1 MYIAK
6 ISVENYRCL
15 NKIEVDF
22 VPGLNVIIGE
32 NNSGKSALIRA
43 IGLFFDSKLRTNFCK
58 HDFYQG
64 IKDFTK
70 PPTINISLV
79 IRSSG
84 KDTID
89 DRALVATW
97 LTKFESP
104 WEAQLTFKFF
114 LPEKD
119 EKDFI
124 ANLGQPPKEIDFW
137 QTVEEY
143 LPKYISRIYA
153 GNPDAQ
159 IKAEPEWLNKFD
171 YHFLDSIRDVEAELF
186 SGANPLLKNMLL
198 STLDQDLAGIEDE
211 NLKKRARR
219 LEFLT
224 NSNRLKETLQ
234 NRLKL
239 DSLFDLIKHTGAA
252 VGGTPKIGG
261 KIEEE
266 DIIAA
271 LKMFVESDLKYE
283 LPINFNGL
291 GYNNLIYISLVL
303 AYLNLKTDA
312 KLQGENTIVF
322 PILSIEEPEAHLHP
336 SLQYKLLKY
345 IKSRIEKQKSRQV
358 FITTHSTQITAAS
371 GLDPL
376 ICTYNTTDGI
386 AVAYP
391 GKVFS
396 ADQQGVE
403 SKKYVERFLDAT
415 KSNMLFS
422 KGVIFVEGIAELLLI
437 PIFADYT
444 GNPLEDKHVTVIA
457 SGGLTFKHF
466 LPLFG
471 AVTKAD
477 FQKYSLNKRKV
488 ACIIDRDPAH
498 KEKKQGSKW
507 KNCWPFL
514 LDIDTSKYEY
524 KPLSGVITN
533 LQTLKKNANNIELF
547 FGNEYYK
554 TLEYDVAY
562 SNPSSPLLMTMLG
575 ETQTNF
581 ENFLKDPIKY
591 PTFANDLSE
600 EEQKAITVIADAEIK
615 RKSFFAAYYL
625 IAVQDEKGEYAYDLA
640 MSLRENLAKSKPQ
653 EFNVPKYI
661 KDAINWICT

>member
-6 ISVENYRCL
+6 INIENYRCL

-22 VPGLNVIIGE
+22 VSGLNVIIGE

-43 IGLFFDSKLRTNFCK
+43 ISLFFDSKSRTNFCK

-70 PPTINISLV
+70 PPAINIFLV

-124 ANLGQPPKEIDFW
+124 AGLGQSPKEIDFW

-159 IKAEPEWLNKFD
+159 IKAEPEWLNKFG
-171 YHFLDSIRDVEAELF
+171 YHFLDSIRDVESELF
-186 SGANPLLKNMLL
+186 SGSNPLLKNMLL
-198 STLDQDLAGIEDE
+198 STLDQDLAGAANE
-211 NLKKRARR
+211 NLQKKARR
-219 LEFLT
+219 KEFLA
-224 NSNRLKETLQ
+224 NSDKLKDTLK

-252 VGGTPKIGG
+252 MGGTPKISGT
-261 KIEEE
+261 IEEE
-266 DIIAA
+266 DILAA
-271 LKMFVESDLKYE
+271 LKMFIESDLKYE
-283 LPINFNGL
+283 LPINYNGL

-303 AYLNLKTDA
+303 AYLNSKTDA
-312 KLQGENTIVF
+312 KLQGENTVVF

-336 SLQYKLLKY
+336 ALQYKLLKY
-345 IKSRIEKQKSRQV
+345 IKSRVEKQESRQV

-371 GLDPL
+371 GLYPL
-376 ICTYNTTDGI
+376 ICMYNTTDGI
-386 AVAYP
+386 KIAYP

-396 ADQQGVE
+396 VDSQGIE

-422 KGVIFVEGIAELLLI
+422 KGVIFVEGIAELLLV
-437 PIFADYT
+437 PVFADYK
-444 GNPLEDKHVTVIA
+444 GKSLEDKYVTVIA

-477 FQKYSLNKRKV
+477 LQQYSLKRKV
-488 ACIIDRDPAH
+488 ACIIDRDPAR
-498 KEKKQGSKW
+498 KEKIQNAKFKT
-507 KNCWPFL
+507 CWPFL
-514 LDIDTSKYEY
+514 LGIDTSA
-524 KPLSGVITN
+524 LS
-533 LQTLKKNANNIELF
+533 
-547 FGNEYYK
+547 
-554 TLEYDVAY
+554 
-562 SNPSSPLLMTMLG
+562 
-575 ETQTNF
+575 
-581 ENFLKDPIKY
+581 
-591 PTFANDLSE
+591 
-600 EEQKAITVIADAEIK
+600 
-615 RKSFFAAYYL
+615 
-625 IAVQDEKGEYAYDLA
+625 
-640 MSLRENLAKSKPQ
+640 SL
-653 EFNVPKYI
+653 
-661 KDAINWICT
+661 D